1 MSYVTVC
8 APKQTNTPH
17 QWPNKNPIQHI
28 LIAVLTFGHWCTPIY
43 MEKLKIWHAQY
54 HRVHLYQIVSLS
66 SADLLLKTQICF
78 YWYKYEGSLSFDIC
92 SVLFFTLNNLV
103 VNLPIS
109 VLTWLQFCHIV
120 WYIYIYNTIVI
131 TTWLIRVLSICWL
144 VSLLSVYEKLNN
156 IFSIIF
162 HLNQIRTSTWIL
174 DIEPG
179 I

>member
-1 MSYVTVC
+1 
-8 APKQTNTPH
+8 
-17 QWPNKNPIQHI
+17 
-28 LIAVLTFGHWCTPIY
+28 

-54 HRVHLYQIVSLS
+54 HRVHWYQVVSLS

-78 YWYKYEGSLSFDIC
+78 YWYKYEGSLSFDIF

-109 VLTWLQFCHIV
+109 VLTWLQVCSNGLI
-120 WYIYIYNTIVI
+120 YIYMYSYNTIVTIAI

-156 IFSIIF
+156 MFSIIF